1 MKIVK
6 VTLIWIALAIS
17 IAVPLGVAAQSPL
30 LAWRQP
36 VYIIAGFAG
45 VTALALLLL
54 QPLLIGGYLP
64 GLPKRRGRSL
74 HRIVGA
80 CLVGAVVVHVAGL
93 WITSPP
99 DVIDALLF
107 VSPTPFSDWGVIA
120 MWAVFA
126 AALLAMLRR
135 RLHPNVWRIGHT
147 VCVALAVVMS
157 VAHAMLV
164 EGTMG
169 MVSKVMLCILVIG
182 AALKVIIERRA
193 WKFLMR
199 RRR

>member
-1 MKIVK
+1 MKIVN
-6 VTLIWIALAIS
+6 VALIWIALAIS
-17 IAVPLGVAAQSPL
+17 ITVPLGVAAQSPL

-45 VTALALLLL
+45 VTALALLLF

-64 GLPKRRGRSL
+64 GLLKRRGRSM

-135 RLHPNVWRIGHT
+135 RLRPNVWRIGHT
-147 VCVALAVVMS
+147 VCVALAVVTS

-169 MVSKVMLCILVIG
+169 VVSKIMLCILVIG
-182 AALKVIIERRA
+182 AAAKVIVERRA
-193 WKFLMR
+193 WQFLMR

>member
-1 MKIVK
+1 MA
-6 VTLIWIALAIS
+6 LIWIALAIS
-17 IAVPLGVAAQSPL
+17 IAVPLGVATQSPL

-64 GLPKRRGRSL
+64 GLPERRGRSV
-74 HRIVGA
+74 HRIVGV

-126 AALLAMLRR
+126 AALLAMLRK
-135 RLHPNVWRIGHT
+135 RLRPNVWRIGHT
-147 VCVALAVVMS
+147 VCVVLAVVMS

-169 MVSKVMLCILVIG
+169 MVSKIMLCILVIG
-182 AALKVIIERRA
+182 AAAKVIIERRA
-193 WKFLMR
+193 WQFLMR

>member
-1 MKIVK
+1 MKVVK
-6 VTLIWIALAIS
+6 VALIWIALAIS
-17 IAVPLGVAAQSPL
+17 IAVPFGVAAQSPL

-36 VYIIAGFAG
+36 VYIIAGFSG
-45 VTALALLLL
+45 VTALAFLLL

-64 GLPKRRGRSL
+64 GLSNRRGRSV

-126 AALLAMLRR
+126 AALLAMLRK
-135 RLHPNVWRIGHT
+135 RLRPNVWRIGHT
-147 VCVALAVVMS
+147 VCVALAVMMS

-193 WKFLMR
+193 WQFLMR